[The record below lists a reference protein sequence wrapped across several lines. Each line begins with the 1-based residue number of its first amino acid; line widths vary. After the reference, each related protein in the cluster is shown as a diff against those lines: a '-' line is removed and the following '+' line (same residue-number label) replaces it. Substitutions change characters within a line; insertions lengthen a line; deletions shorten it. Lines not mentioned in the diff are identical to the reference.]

1 MSFITPII
9 SEVNTLTKTVRL
21 VYAFLLTLY
30 KLLSCNSVS
39 PPAQCLQDVL
49 IWMADSTF
57 FKCLPR
63 KMRINPRLWEMTNLK
78 QVWRTISSKGYYGLW
93 FFFFF
98 SPFHSGCFYLPDKTI
113 RMPTSLWYSF
123 ISSSMICFLPVLLN
137 HPLLEIFSWH
147 HSSSAVWNSD
157 VETQDSMFS
166 MNCFDSHICYIRTI
180 HSESLRDLQTIFSI

>member
-78 QVWRTISSKGYYGLW
+78 QVWRTISSKGYFGLW
-93 FFFFF
+93 LFFFFPISF
-98 SPFHSGCFYLPDKTI
+98 RLFLFTWQDNKNAYISLIFFYIFFYDMLFACPFKSPLVRNFFMTPFIFGSLKFRCWNPRQHVFNELLWLPH
-113 RMPTSLWYSF
+113 
-123 ISSSMICFLPVLLN
+123 LL
-137 HPLLEIFSWH
+137 
-147 HSSSAVWNSD
+147 
-157 VETQDSMFS
+157 
-166 MNCFDSHICYIRTI
+166 Y
-180 HSESLRDLQTIFSI
+180 